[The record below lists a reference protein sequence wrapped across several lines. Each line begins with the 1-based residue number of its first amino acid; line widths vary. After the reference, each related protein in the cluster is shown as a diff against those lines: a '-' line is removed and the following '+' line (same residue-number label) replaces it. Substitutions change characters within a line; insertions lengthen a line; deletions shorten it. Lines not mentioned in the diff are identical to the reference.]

1 MVNARSVALS
11 VLFLALAVTAAG
23 PQQAEAALFN
33 PETFTLDNGM
43 QVVVVTDRRAP
54 VVSHHVWYKV
64 GSADSPPG
72 KSGLPHFLEHL
83 MFKGTANFTPGE
95 FSEIVARNGGNENA
109 FTGSDYTGYYQTIA
123 RDRLELVMEMEA
135 DRMTNLV
142 LDDPAVLPERDVVLE
157 ERSQRVDNDPGARL
171 AEQLNAAQF
180 LNHPYRLP
188 VIGWRHEMASY
199 TREDALDFYNTWY
212 APNNAVLIV
221 AGDIDAEELRPLAER
236 YYGAI
241 PRRDVPQRVRVQ
253 EPPQQ
258 AAREVELIDPRVR
271 QPSWSRSYLAPSYNA
286 GATEHAYPLQV
297 LADVLGGTSTSR
309 LYRSLVI
316 DQKLAA
322 SAGAYY
328 RGSALDDATFQ
339 VYASPRPGVS
349 LDQIEA
355 AVDAELAR
363 LAEQPITEEEVA
375 RSTRRLVGEAVYAR
389 DSLSSAVR
397 SFGVALATGRTVDD
411 VEAWPARIAAVTAE
425 DVEAAAAHVFRPE
438 RSVTGRLSPAGAATA
453 AAPAVAP
460 AAAEAARGQQPIR
473 SNEQD
478 DNG

>member
-1 MVNARSVALS
+1 MLNARSVTVSGL
-11 VLFLALAVTAAG
+11 VLALVVTASG

-64 GSADSPPG
+64 GSADSPLG

-83 MFKGTANFTPGE
+83 MFKGTENLAPGE
-95 FSEIVARNGGNENA
+95 FSEIIARNGGNENA

-142 LDDPAVLPERDVVLE
+142 LDEAAVLPERDVVLE
-157 ERSQRVDNDPGARL
+157 ERSQRVDNDPGSRL

-180 LNHPYRLP
+180 LHHPYRLP
-188 VIGWRHEMASY
+188 VIGWRHEMETY
-199 TREDALDFYNTWY
+199 TREDALDFYRTWY

-221 AGDIDAEELRPLAER
+221 AGDIDAEELRPLAEK
-236 YYGAI
+236 YYGTI
-241 PRRDVPQRVRVQ
+241 PRRDVPERVRVQ

-258 AAREVELIDPRVR
+258 AAREVELIDPRVM
-271 QPSWSRSYLAPSYNA
+271 QPYWQRSWLAPSYTA

-297 LADVLGGTSTSR
+297 LAEVLGGTSTSR

-316 DQKLAA
+316 EQKLAS

-328 RGSALDDATFQ
+328 RGSSLDDATFRI
-339 VYASPRPGVS
+339 YATPRPGVS

-355 AVDAELAR
+355 AVEAELAR

-375 RSTRRLVGEAVYAR
+375 RSTSRLVGEAVYAR

-397 SFGVALATGRTVDD
+397 SFGVALATGRSVDD
-411 VEAWPARIAAVTAE
+411 VEAWPARIAAVDAE
-425 DVEAAAAHVFRPE
+425 QVNAAAAHVFRPE
-438 RSVTGRLSPAGAATA
+438 RSVTGRLSPDAATTA
-453 AAPAVAP
+453 AAPHVAP
-460 AAAEAARGQQPIR
+460 VAAEAAKRQQPTR
-473 SNEQD
+473 PEEQD